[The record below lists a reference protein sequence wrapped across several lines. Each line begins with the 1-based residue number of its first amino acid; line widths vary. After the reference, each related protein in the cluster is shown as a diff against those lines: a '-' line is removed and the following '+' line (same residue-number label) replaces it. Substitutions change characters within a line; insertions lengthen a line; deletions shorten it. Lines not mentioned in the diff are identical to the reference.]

1 MSWLRNPGF
10 VLVRRPV
17 PVTVGPA
24 GFVPVL
30 VFAALFGG
38 ISARAGMP
46 VVTAIV
52 VGALGGTAS
61 LVAHELGHVRAARKV
76 EGLRPLGVSL
86 IALGAVT
93 RLEGAYGSGR
103 DQARVA
109 IGGPKMSFEIALS
122 LVPALVLPIPL
133 GMKEIAFAL
142 AALNLGLAVLSL
154 IPANPLD
161 GYKVVVGL
169 LWSALGSEAAARR
182 LIRRAVM
189 PWAVVELV
197 GTGVLLVERPFLG
210 TTVIAIAA
218 SLFAQ
223 NRFTRRR
230 A

>member
-76 EGLRPLGVSL
+76 EGLRPLGVS
-86 IALGAVT
+86 
-93 RLEGAYGSGR
+93 
-103 DQARVA
+103 
-109 IGGPKMSFEIALS
+109 
-122 LVPALVLPIPL
+122 
-133 GMKEIAFAL
+133 
-142 AALNLGLAVLSL
+142 
-154 IPANPLD
+154 
-161 GYKVVVGL
+161 
-169 LWSALGSEAAARR
+169 
-182 LIRRAVM
+182 
-189 PWAVVELV
+189 
-197 GTGVLLVERPFLG
+197 
-210 TTVIAIAA
+210 VIAIAA